1 MYFKSFPYTYYSQ
14 DDRSTVQLITN
25 ITTRVVLSDEVK
37 NNLSL
42 YDEYDIK
49 DGETP
54 EILADKYYNNPL
66 LHWIIL
72 HTNEILDAR
81 FDWPQTSANL
91 LKYIQGKYDNT
102 IAIHHYEDGNGV
114 YTNANIRLSS
124 NVSFGLYEVGNVV
137 VNSSNTC
144 KGYVSGKPSS
154 SIIFLTVT
162 EGGFITG
169 DRISISNRA
178 NTTAN
183 VTAVTV
189 VSGTPVTVYDYED
202 AVNETKRRIK
212 ILKSAYVDGI
222 VRDFKKKLES

>member
-37 NNLSL
+37 NNLSI
-42 YDEYDIK
+42 YDEYDIR

-54 EILADKYYNNPL
+54 EIVADRFYSNPQ

-81 FDWPQTSANL
+81 FEWPQTSANL
-91 LKYIQGKYDNT
+91 VKYIEGKYNNT
-102 IAIHHYEDGNGV
+102 IAVHHYEDASGN
-114 YTNANIRLSS
+114 YTNANITLTS
-124 NVSFGLYEVGNVV
+124 NVEFGLFEVGNVV
-137 VNSSNTC
+137 VNSTNTGT
-144 KGYVSGKPSS
+144 GYVSVKTSNS
-154 SIIFLTVT
+154 TISITT
-162 EGGFITG
+162 TDGGFITG
-169 DRISISNRA
+169 DQVRVSNKA

-183 VTAVTV
+183 ISSVTI
-189 VSGTPVTVYDYED
+189 VSGTPVTVYDYEE

-212 ILKSAYVDGI
+212 ILKTAYVDGI

>member
-14 DDRSTVQLITN
+14 DDRATVQLVTN

-37 NNLSL
+37 NNLSI

-54 EILADKYYNNPL
+54 EILADKFYNNPQ
-66 LHWIIL
+66 LHWIVL
-72 HTNEILDAR
+72 HTNEILDPR
-81 FDWPQTSANL
+81 FDWPQTSENL
-91 LKYIQGKYDNT
+91 SRYIQGKYSNT
-102 IAIHHYEDGNGV
+102 IAIHHYEDGGGN
-114 YTNANIRLSS
+114 YTNANLLLSS
-124 NVSFGLYEVGNVV
+124 NVSYGLYEVGNVV
-137 VNSSNTC
+137 VNSSNTG
-144 KGYVSGKPSS
+144 KGFVSSKPSS
-154 SIIFLTVT
+154 SSIYITVT

-169 DRISISNRA
+169 DRISVSNRA

-183 VTAVTV
+183 ITSVTV

-202 AVNETKRRIK
+202 IVNETKRRIK

>member
-1 MYFKSFPYTYYSQ
+1 MYFKSFPYTNYSL
-14 DDRSTVQLITN
+14 DDRATAQLITN
-25 ITTRVVLSDEVK
+25 ITTRIVLSDEVK
-37 NNLSL
+37 NNLSI

-54 EILADKYYNNPL
+54 EILADKFYNNPQ

-91 LKYIQGKYDNT
+91 SKYIQGKYNNT

-114 YTNANIRLSS
+114 YTNANLLLSS
-124 NVSFGLYEVGNVV
+124 NVGYGLYEVGNVV
-137 VNSSNTC
+137 VNSSNTG
-144 KGYVSGKPSS
+144 KGFVSSTPSS
-154 SIIFLTVT
+154 SSIYITVT

-169 DRISISNRA
+169 DRISVSNRA

-202 AVNETKRRIK
+202 NVNETKRRIK

>member
-25 ITTRVVLSDEVK
+25 ITSRVVLSDEVK

-91 LKYIQGKYDNT
+91 SKYIQGKYNNT
-102 IAIHHYEDGNGV
+102 IAVHHYEDGNGV
-114 YTNANIRLSS
+114 YTNANLQLSS
-124 NVSFGLYEVGNVV
+124 NVSYGLYEVGNVV
-137 VNSSNTC
+137 VNSSNTG
-144 KGYVSGKPSS
+144 KGFVNGKPSS
-154 SIIFLTVT
+154 STIFITVT

-169 DRISISNRA
+169 DIIRVGNRA

-183 VTAVTV
+183 VSAVTV
-189 VSGTPVTVYDYED
+189 VSGTPVTVYEYED

>member
-14 DDRSTVQLITN
+14 DDRVTVQLVTN

-42 YDEYDIK
+42 YDEYDIR

-54 EILADKYYNNPL
+54 EIIADRFYNNPL
-66 LHWIIL
+66 LHWVIL

-81 FDWPQTSANL
+81 FEWPQTSANL
-91 LKYIQGKYDNT
+91 TKYIQGKYNNT
-102 IAIHHYEDGNGV
+102 IAIHHYEDGDGV
-114 YTNANIRLSS
+114 YTNANLLLSS
-124 NVSFGLYEVGNVV
+124 NVSYDSYEVGNVV
-137 VNSSNTC
+137 VNSSNTG
-144 KGYVSGKPSS
+144 KGYVSSKPSS
-154 SIIFLTVT
+154 SSIYITVT

-169 DRISISNRA
+169 DRISVSNRA

-183 VTAVTV
+183 ITAVTV

-202 AVNETKRRIK
+202 TVNETKRRIK

>member
-14 DDRSTVQLITN
+14 DDRSTAQLITN

-91 LKYIQGKYDNT
+91 SKYIQGKYNNT
-102 IAIHHYEDGNGV
+102 IAVHHYEDGNGV
-114 YTNANIRLSS
+114 YTNANLQLSS
-124 NVSFGLYEVGNVV
+124 NVSYGLYEVGNVV
-137 VNSSNTC
+137 VNSSNTG
-144 KGYVSGKPSS
+144 KGFVNGKPSS

-169 DRISISNRA
+169 DIIRVGNRA

-183 VTAVTV
+183 VSAVTV
-189 VSGTPVTVYDYED
+189 VSGTPVTVYEYED